1 MIALDTNVLVR
12 FLTQDEPSQVRVA
25 TDLISDL
32 TEESPGFVCREVLVE
47 LVWVLERSYKFSRSD
62 ISGVLEGLLSASELV
77 IEEADSIGSLLQ
89 LYEVKGFGF
98 SDLMIRQTARRSGS
112 SYLAAFDKKAA
123 LLDDVELVGVKQ
135 RQ

>member
-89 LYEVKGFGF
+89 LY
-98 SDLMIRQTARRSGS
+98 
-112 SYLAAFDKKAA
+112 
-123 LLDDVELVGVKQ
+123 
-135 RQ
+135 

>member
-12 FLTQDEPSQVRVA
+12 FLTQDEPGQARAA
-25 TDLISDL
+25 TDLILDL
-32 TEESPGFVCREVLVE
+32 TQDNPGFIAREVLVE
-47 LVWVLERSYKFSRSD
+47 LVWVLERAYNFSRSD

-77 IEEADSIGSLLQ
+77 IEEADAIGSILQ

-98 SDLMIRQTARRSGS
+98 SDLMIRQAARRSGS
-112 SYLAAFDKKAA
+112 HHLATFDKKAA
-123 LLDDVELVGVKQ
+123 LLDDVELVELKR

>member
-32 TEESPGFVCREVLVE
+32 TEENPGFVCREVLVE

-98 SDLMIRQTARRSGS
+98 SDLMIRQAARRSGS
-112 SYLAAFDKKAA
+112 SYLATFDKKAA
-123 LLDDVELVGVKQ
+123 LLDDVELVGV
-135 RQ
+135 RQGQ

>member
-12 FLTQDEPSQVRVA
+12 FLTQDEPGQARAA

-32 TEESPGFVCREVLVE
+32 TEDNPGFVCREVVVE
-47 LVWVLERSYKFSRSD
+47 LVWVLERSYKFSSSD

-77 IEEADSIGSLLQ
+77 IEEADAIGSILQ
-89 LYEVKGFGF
+89 LYETKGFEF
-98 SDLMIRQTARRSGS
+98 SDLMIRQAARRSGS
-112 SYLAAFDKKAA
+112 HHLATFDKKAA
-123 LLDDVELVGVKQ
+123 LLDDVELVGQKR